1 MHSVP
6 GRRVTTISEG
16 LSLTTI
22 VGCTCQIRPLK
33 IPLQAT
39 TSPGFHIFMFLR
51 AAMRFV
57 QQIRGHI
64 EEDAPAKQDEL
75 LRAGL
80 TGAGLSSR
88 YHIYVDV
95 PTLRLRSAPSTN
107 TQ

>member
-1 MHSVP
+1 
-6 GRRVTTISEG
+6 
-16 LSLTTI
+16 
-22 VGCTCQIRPLK
+22 
-33 IPLQAT
+33 
-39 TSPGFHIFMFLR
+39 
-51 AAMRFV
+51 MRFV

-107 TQ
+107 TQGQTSAQRGGYFTSAMNTSNAPM